1 MNELLDLLVLRIR
14 ISLDSELFIFYFKL
28 CCRIIKYYF
37 GNFK

>member
-14 ISLDSELFIFYFKL
+14 ISLDCELFIFYFKL
-28 CCRIIKYYF
+28 CCNF